1 MTTSK
6 NILSTLEKMANHNP
20 KALAGMA
27 RFGINVD
34 KAWVISIPNLRKY
47 AKVLRKEISASER
60 HSLAQE
66 VWESGVHEAKI
77 FAAFLDD
84 PHFVTE
90 RQMEKW
96 AKDFDSW
103 DVVDMVCGN
112 LFDRT
117 GFAVK
122 KAKEWSGRKEE
133 FVKRAG
139 FVIMAGLSVH
149 DKKMADKN
157 FIEFLEI
164 IKKEAWDE
172 RNFVRKA
179 VNWALRQIGKSRDR
193 NLYQKALVISKKLYE
208 SANKSERWIG
218 SDAYRELTKEYIS
231 KKFV

>member
-6 NILSTLEKMANHNP
+6 DILSTLGKMANHNP

-47 AKVLRKEISASER
+47 AADLRRNIDAER
-60 HSLAQE
+60 RHGLALT

-77 FAAFLDD
+77 LAGFMDSPEL
-84 PHFVTE
+84 VTE
-90 RQMEKW
+90 DQMEEW

-103 DVVDMVCGN
+103 DIVDMVCGN

-117 GFAVK
+117 EFAVK
-122 KAKEWSGRKEE
+122 KAMEWSSRKEE
-133 FVKRAG
+133 FIKRAG

-149 DKKMADKN
+149 NKKMSDKN
-157 FIEFLEI
+157 FIEFLDI

-172 RNFVRKA
+172 RNFVRKS
-179 VNWALRQIGKSRDR
+179 VNWALRQIGKSRNR
-193 NLYQKALVISKKLYE
+193 NLYRKALVVSKKLYE
-208 SANKSERWIG
+208 SDNKSERWIG
-218 SDAYRELTKEYIS
+218 SDAYRELTKDYIS
-231 KKFV
+231 KRFT